1 MNILLCGDCHTAF
14 EHRRNDIKRCIGC
27 SKLHKA
33 AYNKEWSQRPD
44 KILRKAELHRNLRI
58 KAYAGYGGE
67 CACCGETEFEFLC
80 IDHVNGGG
88 AEDRKKHSTWQIARR
103 VIELDFPDDYQV
115 LCHNCN
121 LAKGFFGEC
130 PHQRKRVS

>member
-1 MNILLCGDCHTAF
+1 M
-14 EHRRNDIKRCIGC
+14 K
-27 SKLHKA
+27 
-33 AYNKEWSQRPD
+33 
-44 KILRKAELHRNLRI
+44 ELHCLYCYNVFYAKRSDAQKCSDCIRKLRNEYSKSEHARTLRAKRHRI
-58 KAYAGYGGE
+58 IREAAYAGYGGE
-67 CACCGETEFEFLC
+67 CVCCGESEFEFLC

>member
-1 MNILLCGDCHTAF
+1 M
-14 EHRRNDIKRCIGC
+14 K
-27 SKLHKA
+27 
-33 AYNKEWSQRPD
+33 
-44 KILRKAELHRNLRI
+44 ELHCLYCDNVFYAKRSDAQKCSDCIRKLRNEYSKSEHARTLRAKRHRI
-58 KAYAGYGGE
+58 IREAAYAGYGGE
-67 CACCGETEFEFLC
+67 CVCCGESEFEFLC

-103 VIELDFPDDYQV
+103 VIELDFPEDYQV